1 MLLYVQQLNN
11 MQFKRLKIKKNSF
24 YTVVPARSGSKS
36 VKDKNIKFLY
46 GIPLIGYALSI
57 SKRIKRSQKTVF
69 SSDSIKYLEIAKKYN
84 PDILHLRSKK
94 NSSDKA
100 TDKDFFQEII
110 KFLSEKNINIP
121 EFFILIRANTPGRV
135 LKELNDAID
144 KFFENKN
151 SYSSLRSLSE
161 MPETSYKTFEIRN
174 NKLCCICSNSFK
186 VDKANLPRQKYKKT
200 YSANGLVDIL
210 KTKNLIKGKT
220 YGEKSFAYV
229 CKNKYIDID
238 YPSDLGYSKFIMKSK
253 KYYRPR

>member
-1 MLLYVQQLNN
+1 MILYVQQLNN

-36 VKDKNIKFLY
+36 IKHKNIKYLN

-57 SKRIKRSQKTVF
+57 SKHIKRSEKTVF
-69 SSDSIKYLEIAKKYN
+69 SSDSIKYLKIAKKYN

-100 TDKDFFQEII
+100 TDNDFFQEII
-110 KFLSEKNINIP
+110 KFLSRKKISIP
-121 EFFILIRANTPGRV
+121 EFFLLVRANTPGRV
-135 LKELNDAID
+135 LKELNNAIEI
-144 KFFENKN
+144 FFKKKK
-151 SYSSLRSLSE
+151 SYSSLRSISK

-174 NKLCCICSNSFK
+174 KKLCCICSNTFK
-186 VDKANLPRQKYKKT
+186 IDKANLPRQKYNKT

-220 YGEKSFAYV
+220 YGDKSLAYV
-229 CKNKYIDID
+229 CKNNYIDID
-238 YPSDLGYSKFIMKSK
+238 YPNDLLYSKFIMKSK